1 VDPSASPTA
10 PVEKVAVPV
19 TFSLAR
25 VVAGFQKGLGGQS
38 VGSRVLIGV
47 APEDGYPDGNP
58 NAGIAAGST
67 LFFVVDI
74 VDASL
79 PSASGTPGPE
89 NEWAQKIKITDDAAG
104 MKLEIPKVSPP
115 KEMVAAVITEGTGP
129 VLEAPTLVSS
139 MVGYSWQEGKAID
152 PWKKYDVSDTS
163 KILPDLQ
170 KALVGKKL
178 GSRVLVIM
186 PPSEGSFPEGANVPP
201 VTKGDTVVYVVD
213 LLFQTDYPESY
224 LTG

>member
-1 VDPSASPTA
+1 
-10 PVEKVAVPV
+10 
-19 TFSLAR
+19 
-25 VVAGFQKGLGGQS
+25 
-38 VGSRVLIGV
+38 VLIGV
-47 APEDGYPDGNP
+47 APEDGYPSGNP
-58 NAGIAAGST
+58 DAGIAAGTT

-79 PSASGTPGPE
+79 PSASGTPGPA
-89 NEWAQKIKITDDAAG
+89 NEWAQQIKITDDPTAG
-104 MKLEIPKVSPP
+104 AKLEIPKVSPP

-129 VLEAPTLVSS
+129 VLTEGLTLVSS
-139 MVGYSWQEGKAID
+139 MVGYSWQQGTVID

-170 KALVGKKL
+170 KALAGKKL

-201 VTKGDTVVYVVD
+201 VTKGDTVVYLID
-213 LLFQTDYPESY
+213 LLFETQYPADY